1 MIKIALDAGHGLNTA
16 GKRTPKFPDGSF
28 MKEFEF
34 NAKVAEY
41 LAEELRKYKNVEIMF
56 THDHPSGKRD
66 VPLKERTDKANRW
79 KADLFVSLHANAYG
93 DGKSF
98 NSANGTSTFIH
109 HIVPQ
114 RTIDIAQAIHR
125 QLIRDLGRRNRG
137 VKRANFHVLRET
149 NMSAVL
155 IEHAFMTNYEE
166 AKLLRSDDFRR
177 KCALATAKAIGS
189 HYGLKK
195 KTESKAKP
203 TPKSDG
209 ALYRVQTGA
218 FKNINNAKRLEDRLK
233 KDGYSTY
240 LIQDGLYKVQVGV
253 FTVRS
258 NADRLAA
265 ELRKKGY
272 DAYIRSESTKKII
285 KVGSRVKIKQGAKSY
300 DGVGL
305 ASFVYKNT
313 YRVEQLKNNRAVLD
327 TKGINTPVHVDDLI
341 LV

>member
-1 MIKIALDAGHGLNTA
+1 
-16 GKRTPKFPDGSF
+16 

-34 NAKVAEY
+34 NVKVAEY

-98 NSANGTSTFIH
+98 NSAKGTSTFIH

-125 QLIRDLGRRNRG
+125 QLIKDLGRRDRG
-137 VKRANFHVLRET
+137 LKRANFHVLRET
-149 NMSAVL
+149 NMSAVI

-166 AKLLRSDDFRR
+166 AKLLRSDNFRKR
-177 KCALATAKAIGS
+177 CALATAKAIGS

-195 KTESKAKP
+195 KTEAKAKP

-218 FKNINNAKRLEDRLK
+218 FKNKDNALNLEKRLERDK
-233 KDGYSTY
+233 YNTY
-240 LIQDGLYKVQVGV
+240 LVKDKGLYKVQVGA
-253 FTVRS
+253 FENKG
-258 NADRLAA
+258 NADRLAR
-265 ELRKKGY
+265 ELKVKGY
-272 DAYIRSESTKKII
+272 DTYITTEGGQAVVEKPKPKPKP
-285 KVGSRVKIKQGAKSY
+285 KVKLAVDGYWGAETTRALQRY
-300 DGVGL
+300 LGATVDGVI
-305 ASFVYKNT
+305 S
-313 YRVEQLKNNRAVLD
+313 
-327 TKGINTPVHVDDLI
+327 
-341 LV
+341 